1 MGTRHMGKIGNYRGS
16 TKQGSQAQT
25 TEEGEITYQTVI
37 KFSSV
42 FVKFEK

>member
-1 MGTRHMGKIGNYRGS
+1 MGTKYMGKIGYYRGS

-25 TEEGEITYQTVI
+25 TEEGEKTYQTVK
-37 KFSSV
+37 KFSSI